1 MVISSNILAINAQR
15 QFGITTDK
23 KKKTT
28 EKLSS
33 GYKINRAADDA
44 AGLTISEK
52 LRRQIRGLDQGA
64 RNTQDGISLLQVAD
78 GALSEVHDMLHRI
91 NELSIKSANDT
102 NTNEDRAAIQQ
113 EVDQILSEIDRISDT
128 TEFNTRKI
136 FTADG
141 SSSSISIDPTSDKY
155 KVKQIQNSFSV
166 SGTPTNLTEG
176 VKTISASTQG
186 IVIDG
191 NSVGWSSFKDSSNN
205 ELDINNI
212 SGETY
217 NLNYNGLKISFTVDS
232 EDTLDNISHALDGA
246 TFNVDKSTSM
256 RRFVDYYANGLHW
269 DLNFLDYGGSS
280 FSFLIEA
287 EETKIPTEYGFLY
300 STITAD
306 TAGFKV
312 YSAKGNL
319 YNSFAWS
326 TAGIQDINNPGGSR
340 ISIDDHVSGLVFKLS
355 LTQEA
360 TKDNLLQLMNF
371 QVSYDFTE
379 GHKLVFGFNDL
390 VEDENYTVSNV
401 KTKAYNPVSEDG
413 STDETETNSLWIQSG
428 AEPDDG
434 MYITIGVMNKDTI
447 GLTDVDVSTADGARD
462 AIDKVK
468 TATNKISEMRSSIG
482 AQQNRLEHTYKNVS
496 NIAENT
502 QAAESRIRDTDM
514 ATEMV
519 ELSKQNILEQVGTSM
534 ITQANQNRQGI
545 LNLLQ

>member
-1 MVISSNILAINAQR
+1 MVISSNILAMNAQR
-15 QFGITTDK
+15 QFGINTDK

-212 SGETY
+212 SGGTF

-232 EDTLDNISHALDGA
+232 EDTLDNIYHALDGA

-256 RRFVDYYANGLHW
+256 RRFVDYSNSDYNII
-269 DLNFLDYGGSS
+269 NYGGSFLS
-280 FSFLIEA
+280 FEIEA
-287 EETKIPTEYGFLY
+287 EEAKIPTEYGFLY
-300 STITAD
+300 STISAD
-306 TAGFKV
+306 TAGIKI

-319 YNSFAWS
+319 YNSFDWS
-326 TAGIQDINNPGGSR
+326 TAGIQDINNPGGSS
-340 ISIDDHVSGLVFKLS
+340 ISIDDHVTGVVFTWA
-355 LTQEA
+355 LTPEA
-360 TKDNLLQLMNF
+360 TKDNLFQLMNF
-371 QVSYDFTE
+371 QISKDYTDE
-379 GHKLVFGFNDL
+379 GTRYTFGINIL

-447 GLTDVDVSTADGARD
+447 GLTDIDVSTADGARD

-482 AQQNRLEHTYKNVS
+482 AQQNRLEHTYRNVT

-519 ELSKQNILEQVGTSM
+519 ELSKHNILEQVGTSM
-534 ITQANQNRQGI
+534 ITQANQSNQGV